1 MTAPLFL
8 VDQIP
13 DAVAEPRLLSIS
25 GSEGRHA
32 VSVKRLAVGEPV
44 LASDGRGRVA
54 HGVVVQVI
62 GRDQLV
68 MSVDSVV
75 QQQIPCPGIVVVQ
88 ALAKGDRA
96 DLAIELM
103 TELGVAQIVP
113 WSASRSIAQWKSDK
127 AERGVDKWQ
136 ATAREATKQSRRA
149 FVPQIAGIE
158 STQAVATRI
167 SAAIAGGGVAYVL
180 HESADASLVALLSAP
195 GTSPGVTGEADVLLI
210 VGPEGGISPDE
221 LEIFVA
227 AGAVLARLGA
237 DVLRTS
243 TAGGAGIAVVSALT
257 GLW

>member
-8 VDQIP
+8 VD
-13 DAVAEPRLLSIS
+13 DLSDSSQVSQVSIT
-25 GSEGRHA
+25 GAEGRHA
-32 VSVKRLAVGEPV
+32 VSVKRLSVGDPV

-54 HGVVVQVI
+54 HGVVAEVI
-62 GRDQLV
+62 GRDHLV

-75 QQQIPCPGIVVVQ
+75 HHEVASPRITVVQ

-96 DLAIELM
+96 ELAIELM
-103 TELGVAQIVP
+103 TELGVHQIVP

-149 FVPQIAGIE
+149 FVPQITGIE

-167 SAAIAGGGVAYVL
+167 RAAMSADGLAYVL
-180 HESADASLVALLSAP
+180 HESASTSLVALLSSNACVDSRELA
-195 GTSPGVTGEADVLLI
+195 GDVVLI
-210 VGPEGGISPDE
+210 IGPEGGISPEE
-221 LEIFVA
+221 LDIFCA
-227 AGAVLARLGA
+227 AGAVAARLGT

-243 TAGGAGIAVVSALT
+243 TAGGAAIAVVSALT